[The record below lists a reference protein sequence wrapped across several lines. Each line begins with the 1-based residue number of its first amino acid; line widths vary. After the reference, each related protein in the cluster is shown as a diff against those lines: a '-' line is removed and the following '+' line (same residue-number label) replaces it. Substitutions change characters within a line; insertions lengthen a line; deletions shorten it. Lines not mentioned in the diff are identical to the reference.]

1 MNYIYFGIS
10 RAIKSHNYDKIY
22 AGSSGT
28 DRIYVFYDNDLATP
42 SEYLATIRFKRYDE
56 IVVGDLDM
64 IPSTAINP
72 ANNTLMRCFYLDLDA
87 EILKCPG
94 SLQISVA
101 YNKSIDGVLISEAC
115 ASDATTIYYSVPIN
129 LRENAQIQSLS
140 RAVQRLA
147 AQLNEQAPAV
157 QEVVVKFVWGDG
169 TIDTNNIDIMTAVS
183 QPAPKTRVGLTL
195 VGWYIDSGFI
205 NAHLFETIVT
215 EDLILYAK
223 WINTSSQEIET
234 PGTTEGVHRVDFITN
249 GGTEVASRL
258 ITHGTVL
265 TTVNTEKVG
274 YTLEKWYLDAN
285 FTNPFNL
292 YSTPVNSDII
302 LYAKWIYT
310 GAYKIKYIVDGTT
323 YAVKN
328 VSLGES
334 IASADMPPVP
344 TKDGYIHVGWYSSLD
359 VSGTRIDLTA
369 LEISDQTTVVVYSK
383 FVKAMY
389 KVYIYEEGNTTGIP
403 IITIS
408 NIAHRTRFS
417 ELVIAYPE
425 PGIGYEFDAYY
436 SKYKDIRYTADY
448 EIVSDIHL
456 YPYFKTIAQTTT
468 TKTITFNSNGG
479 GEVESQT
486 VNYGE
491 LVTEPSDPTKADSTF
506 LGWYKDIALTIPYDF
521 ESPVGSSNFTLY
533 AKWTASTLDTYSVN
547 FIANGSI
554 IKTVTK
560 TVGQSLVAS
569 DLPTN
574 PTKVGATFSW
584 WYYNNN
590 HSKRFEYTDNITVT
604 TNLVARWLGT
614 IESTEYVRCPECDGI
629 GTITGETDCPDCP
642 QPLHSGGY
650 TNPGYIECYNCLGYG
665 AVDDVGPCWPEA
677 EGASSCP
684 VCGGNGYLPCP
695 TCDEAGY
702 ITVENQPCTRCGGNT
717 HGYTYTTVVQT
728 TTSYTYTF
736 DALT

>member
-72 ANNTLMRCFYLDLDA
+72 ANNTSMRCFYLDLDA

-101 YNKSIDGVLISEAC
+101 YNKSIDGVLISEVC

-169 TIDTNNIDIMTAVS
+169 TIDTVNIDIMTTVS
-183 QPAPKTRVGLTL
+183 QPSPKTRTGLTL
-195 VGWYIDSGFI
+195 VGWYIDPGF
-205 NAHLFETIVT
+205 ATAYAFETIVT
-215 EDLILYAK
+215 EDMILYAK
-223 WINTSSQEIET
+223 WINTSTEETEI
-234 PGTTEGVHRVDFITN
+234 PGTTDGIHRVDFITN
-249 GGTEVASRL
+249 GGAAVASRL
-258 ITHGTVL
+258 IAHGTIL

-285 FTNPFNL
+285 FTTPFEL
-292 YSTPVNSDII
+292 YSTAVNQDII

-310 GAYKIKYIVDGTT
+310 GTYKIKFMADVTT
-323 YAVKN
+323 YAIKQVP
-328 VSLGES
+328 LGDS
-334 IASADMPPVP
+334 ILLSEMPIAPV
-344 TKDGYIHVGWYSSLD
+344 KDGYVHLGWYNSID
-359 VSGTRIDLTA
+359 ASGTKVDLTS
-369 LEISDQTTVVVYSK
+369 LVINNQTTIVVYAK
-383 FVKAMY
+383 FVIALHKA
-389 KVYIYEEGNTTGIP
+389 YIYEEGDVTGIP
-403 IITIS
+403 IITIN
-408 NIAHRTRFS
+408 NIAHRTKFS
-417 ELVIAYPE
+417 ELEVTMPDAN
-425 PGIGYEFDAYY
+425 IGYEFDAFY

-448 EIVSDIHL
+448 EIVSNIHL
-456 YPYFKTIAQTTT
+456 YPYFKTLAQSSA
-468 TKTITFNSNGG
+468 TKTITFVSNGG
-479 GEVESQT
+479 SAVENQT

-491 LVTEPSDPTKADSTF
+491 LVTEPSNPTKADSTF
-506 LGWYKDIALTIPYDF
+506 LGWYKDVALTIPYDF
-521 ESPVGSSNFTLY
+521 ASPVGSSDFTLY
-533 AKWTASTLDTYSVN
+533 AKWSATTSDTYTVS
-547 FIANGSI
+547 FIANGSV
-554 IKTVTK
+554 IKSVTK

-569 DLPTN
+569 DLPAN
-574 PTKVGATFSW
+574 PVKTGVTFSW
-584 WYYNNN
+584 WYYGSD
-590 HSKRFEYTDNITVT
+590 HTKRFEYTNTITDNVALVT
-604 TNLVARWLGT
+604 RWQET
-614 IESTEYVRCPECDGI
+614 TTTTEYIRCPQCNGI
-629 GTITGETDCPDCP
+629 GTITGQADCPTCP
-642 QPLHSGGY
+642 QLLHSGGSS
-650 TNPGYIECYNCLGYG
+650 NVGYIECYNCLGYG
-665 AVDDVGPCWPEA
+665 AVNDVGPCWPGD
-677 EGASSCP
+677 EGAEQCP
-684 VCGGNGYLPCP
+684 VCLGVGQLPCP

-702 ITVENQPCTRCGGNT
+702 ITVENQVCTRCGGLT
-717 HGYTYTTVVQT
+717 HGYSYTTIAQT
-728 TTSYTYTF
+728 TTTYNYTF